1 MENIEI
7 DISHFYCLEY
17 REGNKVLNVEI
28 DFRERELIFGKSL
41 IKKWEPPYSEEDITS
56 SHKDKIY
63 ATILNYL
70 EKRFTNR
77 DIIII
82 D

>member
-7 DISHFYCLEY
+7 DIPHFYCLEY

-41 IKKWEPPYSEEDITS
+41 IKKRESPYSEEDITS
-56 SHKDKIY
+56 FHKDKIY
-63 ATILNYL
+63 AYYIELFR
-70 EKRFTNR
+70 KR
-77 DIIII
+77 I
-82 D
+82 